1 MKKLTDLQR
10 KLYNNL
16 LDLSW
21 DQPYIQYA
29 DLYVNFWSGDVS
41 DELLQE
47 GTSFAETLRALES
60 AKKVLCG
67 PEDVEGVLLHTVSP
81 IVKGGIAYSH
91 PSDHYTTRANFLAIH
106 QLPEAV

>member
-21 DQPYIQYA
+21 DEPYIQYA
-29 DLYVNFWSGDVS
+29 DLYVNFGKTDVC
-41 DELLQE
+41 DEFLE
-47 GTSFAETLRALES
+47 AGTSFAETLRALES

-67 PEDVEGVLLHTVSP
+67 PEDVEGVRLHTVSP
-81 IVKGGIAYSH
+81 IVKGGRAYSY

-106 QLPEAV
+106 QLPEAA